1 MKFPEEDGRV
11 YSSGA
16 EDGVTGL
23 LKRPQC
29 PRRRMRGMTRVISC
43 SAV

>member
-29 PRRRMRGMTRVISC
+29 PRLISG
-43 SAV
+43 STLEAGVASG